1 MQKVIFN
8 NGNSAFFE
16 TLKRKVDD
24 YFKANNIRE
33 TGNIRLYYKT
43 ILLLLSLLSLYVILV
58 FFTPSVWISLLLC
71 CLMGFTLAAIGFNTM
86 HDAAHGSFSSKT
98 WVNEMLAHSLNV
110 MGGDVFLWKAKHN
123 LFHHS
128 FTNIE
133 GMDDIDIKPW
143 IRTNENQKKYWYH
156 RFQYI
161 YWVVLYGTT
170 YLLWVYVQDFQKYF
184 SGKIGDNKYKKMNP
198 LDHFIFWFTK
208 ITYVVLFLVL
218 PIYRLGTAALLGYLI
233 VSFVTGFVIA
243 VVFQLAHIVEDTEFH
258 MPDNSTFKIENEWA
272 VHQILTTADFATK
285 SRIVSWFTGGLN
297 FQVEHHLFPRISHIH
312 YPQISKLVKETC
324 KQFNVKYVEFP
335 TLLSAI
341 QSHVM
346 HLKYVGQQ

>member
-133 GMDDIDIKPW
+133 GMDEDIDIKPW
-143 IRTNENQKKYWYH
+143 IITNEIYLLGSIIRYYLFIMGLCARFSKIFFRKNRRQQIQKNESIRPFHILVYKNYVCC
-156 RFQYI
+156 F
-161 YWVVLYGTT
+161 VFGFT
-170 YLLWVYVQDFQKYF
+170 YL
-184 SGKIGDNKYKKMNP
+184 
-198 LDHFIFWFTK
+198 
-208 ITYVVLFLVL
+208 
-218 PIYRLGTAALLGYLI
+218 
-233 VSFVTGFVIA
+233 
-243 VVFQLAHIVEDTEFH
+243 
-258 MPDNSTFKIENEWA
+258 
-272 VHQILTTADFATK
+272 
-285 SRIVSWFTGGLN
+285 
-297 FQVEHHLFPRISHIH
+297 
-312 YPQISKLVKETC
+312 
-324 KQFNVKYVEFP
+324 
-335 TLLSAI
+335 
-341 QSHVM
+341 
-346 HLKYVGQQ
+346 